1 MEKIKVYISPKST
14 MFMNNGQFLYSLS
27 HADIFLKSFTNIV
40 ELKYNN
46 KTQETVYKDS
56 DIFIV
61 TLQEIK
67 NDLQLKYWKLN
78 PDINIATAF
87 SEVVI
92 NKNDYD
98 KLYDMY
104 SLFKLDETYLNKYVN
119 LKVSD
124 NFKYNELRRLFQ
136 NGHLILN

>member
-104 SLFKLDETYLNKYVN
+104 SLFKLNEIYLNKYVN

-124 NFKYNELRRLFQ
+124 NFKYNELRRKYIDGFLM
-136 NGHLILN
+136 L

>member
-1 MEKIKVYISPKST
+1 MQPVNIFRVITQFYI
-14 MFMNNGQFLYSLS
+14 LS
-27 HADIFLKSFTNIV
+27 KSFTNIV